1 MYDMRRCACFPI
13 ITRYTTKINN
23 AGTTHAPQPTN
34 ASSALFTHIPNVPAA
49 SNNESAKTTENANT
63 ITAQID
69 ARASSESHDI
79 LSSLCSDF
87 FLSLSNDMPIVY
99 RISLPESITK
109 TPLRLQGCGLYKKFY
124 YSAIPVGVALSKSLL
139 RRAASAD
146 VATSF
151 SNRPPLYPVPAGIN
165 RPIITFSF
173 NPF

>member
-1 MYDMRRCACFPI
+1 MPIKKSYLLMTPSVAETGNSWQNQGIHRHGLVARPCPFFPI

-79 LSSLCSDF
+79 LSSLCS
-87 FLSLSNDMPIVY
+87 
-99 RISLPESITK
+99 
-109 TPLRLQGCGLYKKFY
+109 
-124 YSAIPVGVALSKSLL
+124 
-139 RRAASAD
+139 
-146 VATSF
+146 
-151 SNRPPLYPVPAGIN
+151 
-165 RPIITFSF
+165 
-173 NPF
+173 